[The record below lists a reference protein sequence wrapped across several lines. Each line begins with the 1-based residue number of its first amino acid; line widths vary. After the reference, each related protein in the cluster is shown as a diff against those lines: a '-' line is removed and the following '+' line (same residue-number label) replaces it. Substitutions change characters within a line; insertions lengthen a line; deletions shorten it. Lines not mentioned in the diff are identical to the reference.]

1 MLLPLCRLA
10 LDDIHS
16 HHDPASD
23 SHTLSHDNLVGG
35 GGGGGGRGGER
46 QVPGPQLG
54 EIFILHPTK
63 KDLIRSVP
71 PYAGER
77 AGVLT
82 GSGPGERHHVRSLI
96 AHFSL

>member
-1 MLLPLCRLA
+1 MLPPLCRLA
-10 LDDIHS
+10 LDEILIT
-16 HHDPASD
+16 
-23 SHTLSHDNLVGG
+23 TLLLTFTRFRMTTGG
-35 GGGGGGRGGER
+35 AGGER